1 MKSDMIHRT
10 NSEGGASSSGSS
22 QKIWRFPSAIRSK
35 FGSIS
40 GASKDDKSYTS
51 KQGGSS
57 VDTETHEPSIHE
69 NSSIHETAESNYRQ
83 LQSLLARMRAAP
95 SGPSHVDGAYKEF
108 TKINER
114 CAALCDAI
122 LREEIKTPRTLSNAA
137 ATEPIPLTRQ
147 DSSADTPRSPS
158 AVFDQRSS
166 FSGRSLAEV
175 ITAGGSRSQSQS
187 HGSDM
192 WLTPIRDWKTCL
204 EVLAEHFK
212 TSLTETYTSYERD
225 ATPEM
230 LEALFTSKK
239 FRRDAVHRMR
249 NASVTKILSAD
260 PQFFPRYEIRFRNY
274 ERVKLE
280 LRDIRKLLQ
289 AGESGISPS
298 RVIEEFAI
306 APRGD
311 AVLEFANLGPDAT
324 GNEPALRFRVSTALL
339 AETSPIFARLF
350 SGHASSYYLHEADD
364 IGDQLPP
371 PPVPYFCDDGSEVKL
386 YRMPQQEFN
395 HHGSLEILL
404 HAAHM
409 HNDKIPRDV
418 TFEQFVSIAECS
430 LRYKS
435 TSPLEMVVEHRWLP
449 QWMHKGADDM
459 PDGLLIISYAF
470 GLRQLFTRMSKSA
483 ILNLAD
489 EKDLHSK
496 PWPKKIRDK
505 IWAVRCAK
513 VDQLYASCANTIQ
526 EYIRPPEQDS
536 STEKKQH
543 ISLSDLDSHLA
554 SPIQPAMALTSTPR
568 CPKGN
573 HWCDASNLGWLML
586 VYNELGL
593 LSTIVQPSIMSHVPN
608 ARPPSKSLAQ
618 MMETLRSTPSPPA
631 PLHPGSV
638 CDPVPAFRAAIAD
651 IYNSVTGLTLFDIS
665 GKSHGWA
672 LSKHK
677 ISEPQMLLTA
687 GLNRMAAHE
696 KIHSVVSE
704 FPEEIRLQILSEMDD
719 LEDLQAAARI
729 NRAFYETYKR
739 NELQIMRNYLRADR
753 MRWGSMGRSSIED
766 ERVESKVLKS
776 ESDMLK
782 ERGFGDGADAITLR
796 SEEDEGLYES
806 DEDDD
811 SSIDPLTRHGSV
823 SSQGGRVRADHD
835 DDEDLEILTHDP
847 PPPFQP
853 KEANPPPPL
862 LPVAEGSNEGSD
874 DDDTATPTTPR
885 QRAFDLSDESTTPS
899 DQSSLISTEDIDEP
913 PMTEEEARRILWPD
927 HLVVAP
933 PPQQSAVLPGVEAMR
948 EKFRVGDISF
958 IEGLEDKTLART
970 ETKQLARTE
979 TKQLR
984 SEHDERVGLLKQDER
999 PSSSSSTA
1007 KTANGVEHIEK
1018 IDGRKGGDGEMESAL
1033 T

>member
-10 NSEGGASSSGSS
+10 NSEGGASSTGSS
-22 QKIWRFPSAIRSK
+22 PKIWRIPAAIRKPFRS
-35 FGSIS
+35 SN
-40 GASKDDKSYTS
+40 KDDKNWTN
-51 KQGGSS
+51 KPGGPS
-57 VDTETHEPSIHE
+57 VDPESHEPSIH
-69 NSSIHETAESNYRQ
+69 HETSSMHETVETSYRQ
-83 LQSLLARMRAAP
+83 LQSLVARMRAAP

-108 TKINER
+108 AKINER
-114 CAALCDAI
+114 CVTLCDAI
-122 LREEIKTPRTLSNAA
+122 LREEIRTPRNLSNAGD
-137 ATEPIPLTRQ
+137 TGSLTRQ
-147 DSSADTPRSPS
+147 DSAADTPRSPG
-158 AVFDQRSS
+158 APFDQRSS

-175 ITAGGSRSQSQS
+175 VTASGSRS
-187 HGSDM
+187 HGGDH
-192 WLTPIRDWKTCL
+192 WLTPVRDWKTCL
-204 EVLAEHFK
+204 EVLTEQFK
-212 TSLTETYTSYERD
+212 QSLAETYMSYERD

-239 FRRDAVHRMR
+239 FRREAVHRMR

-274 ERVKLE
+274 ERVKQE
-280 LRDIRKLLQ
+280 LREVRKLLQ
-289 AGESGISPS
+289 AGESGISPG
-298 RVIEEFAI
+298 RVIQEFPI

-311 AVLEFANLGPDAT
+311 AVLEFANLGPDST
-324 GNEPALRFRVSTALL
+324 GNEPALRFRVSSALL
-339 AETSPIFARLF
+339 AETSPVFARMF
-350 SGHASSYYLHEADD
+350 SGNADSYYLHEADD
-364 IGDQLPP
+364 VSHLLPP

-395 HHGSLEILL
+395 HHGALEILL

-418 TFEQFVSIAECS
+418 TFEQFVSIAECC
-430 LRYKS
+430 LKFKS

-496 PWPKKIRDK
+496 PWPKKIKDK
-505 IWAVRCAK
+505 VWAVRCAK
-513 VDQLYASCANTIQ
+513 VDQLYASCASTIQ
-526 EYIRPPEQDS
+526 EYLRPPAQDS
-536 STEKKQH
+536 ASSEAKQH
-543 ISLSDLDSHLA
+543 ISLSDLDSHLS
-554 SPIQPAMALTSTPR
+554 SPIQPAMTLTSTPR

-573 HWCDASNLGWLML
+573 HWCDASNLGWMML

-593 LSTIVQPSIMSHVPN
+593 LPTIVQPTVMAHAQNSQV
-608 ARPPSKSLAQ
+608 PSKSLAQ

-677 ISEPQMLLTA
+677 MSEPQLLLTA

-696 KIHSVVSE
+696 KIHSVVTE
-704 FPEEIRLQILSEMDD
+704 FPEEIRLRILSELEE

-729 NRAFYETYKR
+729 NRGFYQTYKR
-739 NELQIMRNYLRADR
+739 NELQLMRNILRADR
-753 MRWGSMGRSSIED
+753 MRWGSIVRHSLD
-766 ERVESKVLKS
+766 DDRAESKVLK
-776 ESDMLK
+776 EEADRLK

-796 SEEDEGLYES
+796 SEEDEGLYDS

-811 SSIDPLTRHGSV
+811 SSVDPLTRHGSI
-823 SSQGGRVRADHD
+823 SSQGGRMQTNN
-835 DDEDLEILTHDP
+835 DEDDIDILTRDP
-847 PPPFQP
+847 PPPFRPQEP
-853 KEANPPPPL
+853 NPPPPL
-862 LPVAEGSNEGSD
+862 LPVTIEDHEGSD

-885 QRAFDLSDESTTPS
+885 QRPFDPSDESATPS
-899 DQSSLISTEDIDEP
+899 DESSLVSTEDIEEP

-927 HLVVAP
+927 HMVVTP
-933 PPQQSAVLPGVEAMR
+933 PPQRGAVPPGVEGLR

-958 IEGLEDKTLART
+958 IEGLEDKTLAKT
-970 ETKQLARTE
+970 ETKL
-979 TKQLR
+979 LR
-984 SEHDERVGLLKQDER
+984 SDHDERAGLLKQDGR

-1007 KTANGVEHIEK
+1007 KGASGVQHIEEVG
-1018 IDGRKGGDGEMESAL
+1018 GRKGSEDELESAL
-1033 T
+1033 S

>member
-1 MKSDMIHRT
+1 MKSDRIHRT

-22 QKIWRFPSAIRSK
+22 PKLWRIPSALRK

-40 GASKDDKSYTS
+40 GSGKEDKNWAN

-57 VDTETHEPSIHE
+57 IDSDSHEPSIHE
-69 NSSIHETAESNYRQ
+69 ISSIHETAETNYRQ
-83 LQSLLARMRAAP
+83 LQGLVARMRGAS
-95 SGPSHVDGAYKEF
+95 SGPSHVDGAYEEFVKIKEP
-108 TKINER
+108 
-114 CAALCDAI
+114 CATLCDAI
-122 LREEIKTPRTLSNAA
+122 LREEIKTPRSLSNA
-137 ATEPIPLTRQ
+137 TETLALTRH
-147 DSSADTPRSPS
+147 DSLAETPRSPS
-158 AVFDQRSS
+158 ALFDHRSS

-175 ITAGGSRSQSQS
+175 AVAGGSRS
-187 HGSDM
+187 HGGDM
-192 WLTPIRDWKTCL
+192 WLTPVRDWKTCL
-204 EVLAEHFK
+204 EVLTEHFK
-212 TSLTETYTSYERD
+212 VSLAETYKSYERD

-230 LEALFTSKK
+230 LEALFSSKK

-274 ERVKLE
+274 EKVKQE
-280 LRDIRKLLQ
+280 LSDVRKLLQ
-289 AGESGISPS
+289 AGESGISPA
-298 RVIEEFAI
+298 RGVEEFAI

-324 GNEPALRFRVSTALL
+324 VDKPALRFRVSSALL

-364 IGDQLPP
+364 IADLLPP
-371 PPVPYFCDDGSEVKL
+371 PPVPHFCDDGSEVKL

-395 HHGSLEILL
+395 HHSALEILL

-409 HNDKIPRDV
+409 HNDKVPRDV
-418 TFEQFVSIAECS
+418 SFDQFVSIAECS
-430 LRYKS
+430 LRYRS

-496 PWPKKIRDK
+496 PWPKKIKDK
-505 IWAVRCAK
+505 VWAVRCAK
-513 VDQLYASCANTIQ
+513 ADQLYACCASTIQ
-526 EYIRPPEQDS
+526 EYIRPPAQPSASEA
-536 STEKKQH
+536 KQH

-554 SPIQPAMALTSTPR
+554 SPIQPAMVLTSTSR

-573 HWCDASNLGWLML
+573 HWCDASNLGWMML

-593 LSTIVQPSIMSHVPN
+593 LPTIVQPNIISHIPDIH
-608 ARPPSKSLAQ
+608 PPSKSLAQ
-618 MMETLRSTPSPPA
+618 MMESLRSTPSPPA
-631 PLHPGSV
+631 PLHPGSI

-665 GKSHGWA
+665 AKSHGWA

-677 ISEPQMLLTA
+677 MSEPQMLLTA

-696 KIHSVVSE
+696 KIHSVVTE
-704 FPEEIRLQILSEMDD
+704 FPEEIRLQILGEMED

-739 NELQIMRNYLRADR
+739 NELQLMRNILRADR
-753 MRWGSMGRSSIED
+753 IRWGSMGRYSMED
-766 ERVESKVLKS
+766 DRAESKVLKS

-796 SEEDEGLYES
+796 SEDDDGLYDS
-806 DEDDD
+806 DGDDD
-811 SSIDPLTRHGSV
+811 DDDDDGSSVDPLTRHGSI
-823 SSQGGRVRADHD
+823 SSQGGQARAGHGD
-835 DDEDLEILTHDP
+835 DDLDILTRDP

-853 KEANPPPPL
+853 KESNPPPPL
-862 LPVAEGSNEGSD
+862 LPVISVEESRGGSDGDGDGDDVDDD

-885 QRAFDLSDESTTPS
+885 QRVFDLSDESTTPS
-899 DQSSLISTEDIDEP
+899 DRTSLMSAEDIYEP

-927 HLVVAP
+927 HMVVTP
-933 PPQQSAVLPGVEAMR
+933 PSQRGAVPPGVEGLR

-958 IEGLEDKTLART
+958 IEGLEDKTLAKT
-970 ETKQLARTE
+970 ETKQTRELACSKKMGDPALAHRLPKPPT
-979 TKQLR
+979 
-984 SEHDERVGLLKQDER
+984 G
-999 PSSSSSTA
+999 SS
-1007 KTANGVEHIEK
+1007 I
-1018 IDGRKGGDGEMESAL
+1018 
-1033 T
+1033 

>member
-22 QKIWRFPSAIRSK
+22 QKIWRFSAIRNK
-35 FGSIS
+35 LGSIS
-40 GASKDDKSYTS
+40 GSSKDDKSWTN

-57 VDTETHEPSIHE
+57 VDTESHEPSIHE
-69 NSSIHETAESNYRQ
+69 ATSIHETAESSYRQ
-83 LQSLLARMRAAP
+83 LQSLVARMRAAP
-95 SGPSHVDGAYKEF
+95 SGPNHVDGAYKEF
-108 TKINER
+108 TKIYER
-114 CAALCDAI
+114 CATLCDAI

-137 ATEPIPLTRQ
+137 ATDPIPLARQ
-147 DSSADTPRSPS
+147 DSSADAPRSPS
-158 AVFDQRSS
+158 ALFDQRSS

-175 ITAGGSRSQSQS
+175 ITVGGGKS
-187 HGSDM
+187 HSGDV

-212 TSLTETYTSYERD
+212 VSLSETYMSYERD

-239 FRRDAVHRMR
+239 FRRDAVNRMR

-280 LRDIRKLLQ
+280 LKDIRKLLQ
-289 AGESGISPS
+289 AGESGISLG
-298 RVIEEFAI
+298 RVIEEFPI

-324 GNEPALRFRVSTALL
+324 GNEPALRFRVSSALL

-350 SGHASSYYLHEADD
+350 SGHASSYYLHESDD
-364 IGDQLPP
+364 ITDQLPP

-409 HNDKIPRDV
+409 HNDKVPRDV

-449 QWMHKGADDM
+449 QWMHRGADDM
-459 PDGLLIISYAF
+459 PDGLLIICYAF
-470 GLRQLFTRMSKSA
+470 GSRQLFTRMSKSA

-513 VDQLYASCANTIQ
+513 VDQLYASCASTIQ
-526 EYIRPPEQDS
+526 EYIRPPAEDS
-536 STEKKQH
+536 SSEDKQH
-543 ISLSDLDSHLA
+543 ISLSDLDSHLT
-554 SPIQPAMALTSTPR
+554 SPIQPAMTLTSTAR

-593 LSTIVQPSIMSHVPN
+593 LPTIVQPSIMSHIPN

-618 MMETLRSTPSPPA
+618 MMETLRSTPSPPT

-672 LSKHK
+672 LSKHRM
-677 ISEPQMLLTA
+677 SEPQMLLTA
-687 GLNRMAAHE
+687 GLNRMATHE
-696 KIHSVVSE
+696 KIHSVVTE
-704 FPEEIRLQILSEMDD
+704 FPEEIRLQILGEMED

-739 NELQIMRNYLRADR
+739 NELQIMRNILRADR
-753 MRWGSMGRSSIED
+753 MRWGSMGRSSMED

-776 ESDMLK
+776 ESDLLK

-796 SEEDEGLYES
+796 SEDDDGLYES

-811 SSIDPLTRHGSV
+811 SSVDPLSRHGSV
-823 SSQGGRVRADHD
+823 SSQGGRIHAD
-835 DDEDLEILTHDP
+835 DDDDLDILTRDP

-853 KEANPPPPL
+853 KESNPPPPL
-862 LPVAEGSNEGSD
+862 LPVVGVNGSDGSD
-874 DDDTATPTTPR
+874 DDDTTATPTTPR
-885 QRAFDLSDESTTPS
+885 QRAFDLSDDSTTPS
-899 DQSSLISTEDIDEP
+899 DQSSLISAEDIDES

-927 HLVVAP
+927 HLIVTP
-933 PPQQSAVLPGVEAMR
+933 PPERGAVLPGVEGLR

-958 IEGLEDKTLART
+958 VEGLEGKTLAKADKTLA
-970 ETKQLARTE
+970 KTE

-1007 KTANGVEHIEK
+1007 KATNGVEHIEK
-1018 IDGRKGGDGEMESAL
+1018 IDSRNGGEGEMESAL
-1033 T
+1033 S

>member
-1 MKSDMIHRT
+1 MIHRT

-40 GASKDDKSYTS
+40 GSSKDDKNWTN

-57 VDTETHEPSIHE
+57 IDTESHEPSIHE
-69 NSSIHETAESNYRQ
+69 ISSIHETTESNYRQ
-83 LQSLLARMRAAP
+83 LQSLVARMRAAP
-95 SGPSHVDGAYKEF
+95 SGPNHVDGAYKEF

-122 LREEIKTPRTLSNAA
+122 LREEIKTPRTLSNANA
-137 ATEPIPLTRQ
+137 AEAIPLTRQ

-158 AVFDQRSS
+158 ALFDHRSS

-175 ITAGGSRSQSQS
+175 ITAGGSKS
-187 HGSDM
+187 HGGDM

-204 EVLAEHFK
+204 EVLVEHFK
-212 TSLTETYTSYERD
+212 VSLSETYISYERD

-280 LRDIRKLLQ
+280 LRDVRKLLQ
-289 AGESGISPS
+289 AGESGISLG
-298 RVIEEFAI
+298 RVIEEFPI

-324 GNEPALRFRVSTALL
+324 GNEPALRFRVSSALL

-364 IGDQLPP
+364 IADQLPP

-395 HHGSLEILL
+395 QNGSLEILL

-418 TFEQFVSIAECS
+418 SFEQFVSIAECS

-526 EYIRPPEQDS
+526 EYIRPSAEDS
-536 STEKKQH
+536 PSEEKQH
-543 ISLSDLDSHLA
+543 ISLSDLDSHLT

-573 HWCDASNLGWLML
+573 HWCDASNLGWMML

-593 LSTIVQPSIMSHVPN
+593 LPTIVQPSIMAHLPN

-677 ISEPQMLLTA
+677 VSEPQMLLTA
-687 GLNRMAAHE
+687 GLNRMATHE
-696 KIHSVVSE
+696 KIHSVVTE
-704 FPEEIRLQILSEMDD
+704 FPEEIRLQILSEMED

-729 NRAFYETYKR
+729 NRGFYETYKR
-739 NELQIMRNYLRADR
+739 NELQLMRNILRADR
-753 MRWGSMGRSSIED
+753 MRWGSMGRSSMED

-796 SEEDEGLYES
+796 SEDDDGLYDS

-811 SSIDPLTRHGSV
+811 SSVDPLTRHGSI
-823 SSQGGRVRADHD
+823 SSQGGRVHAD
-835 DDEDLEILTHDP
+835 DDEDLDILTRDP

-853 KEANPPPPL
+853 KESNPPPPL
-862 LPVAEGSNEGSD
+862 LPVVGEASNDGSD

-885 QRAFDLSDESTTPS
+885 QRAFDLSDDSTTPS
-899 DQSSLISTEDIDEP
+899 DQSSLISAEDIDEP

-927 HLVVAP
+927 HLIVSP
-933 PPQQSAVLPGVEAMR
+933 PPQRGVVLPGVEGLR

-970 ETKQLARTE
+970 G

-984 SEHDERVGLLKQDER
+984 SEHDERVGLLKQDGR
-999 PSSSSSTA
+999 PSSSSSIA
-1007 KTANGVEHIEK
+1007 KTANGIEHIEK
-1018 IDGRKGGDGEMESAL
+1018 IDGRKGGEGDMESAL
-1033 T
+1033 S

>member
-22 QKIWRFPSAIRSK
+22 QKIWRFPSAIRNK

-40 GASKDDKSYTS
+40 GSSKDDKNWTS

-57 VDTETHEPSIHE
+57 VDTESHEPSIHE
-69 NSSIHETAESNYRQ
+69 ITSINETAESNYRQ
-83 LQSLLARMRAAP
+83 LQSLVARMRAAP
-95 SGPSHVDGAYKEF
+95 SGPNHVDGAYKEF

-122 LREEIKTPRTLSNAA
+122 LREEIKSPRALSNATP
-137 ATEPIPLTRQ
+137 TETIPLTRQ

-158 AVFDQRSS
+158 AMFDHRSS

-175 ITAGGSRSQSQS
+175 VTVGGGSRS
-187 HGSDM
+187 HGGDM

-204 EVLAEHFK
+204 EVMAEHFK
-212 TSLTETYTSYERD
+212 ASLTETYKSYERD
-225 ATPEM
+225 ATPDM
-230 LEALFTSKK
+230 LDLLFTSKK

-280 LRDIRKLLQ
+280 LRDVRKLLQ
-289 AGESGISPS
+289 AGESGISLG
-298 RVIEEFAI
+298 RVIEEFPI
-306 APRGD
+306 ASRGD
-311 AVLEFANLGPDAT
+311 AVLEFANVGPDAT
-324 GNEPALRFRVSTALL
+324 GNEPALRFRVSSALL

-350 SGHASSYYLHEADD
+350 SGHKSSYYLHEADD
-364 IGDQLPP
+364 IADQLPP

-395 HHGSLEILL
+395 QHGSLETLL

-409 HNDKIPRDV
+409 HNDKVPRDV

-483 ILNLAD
+483 VLNLAD

-526 EYIRPPEQDS
+526 DYIRPPAQDS
-536 STEKKQH
+536 SSEEKQH

-554 SPIQPAMALTSTPR
+554 SPIQPAMSLTSTPR

-573 HWCDASNLGWLML
+573 HWCDASNLGWMML
-586 VYNELGL
+586 VFNELGL
-593 LSTIVQPSIMSHVPN
+593 LPTIVQPSIMSHIPN
-608 ARPPSKSLAQ
+608 ARPLSKSLAQ

-677 ISEPQMLLTA
+677 MSEPQLLLTA

-704 FPEEIRLQILSEMDD
+704 FPEEIRLQILSEMED

-739 NELQIMRNYLRADR
+739 NELQIMRNILRADR
-753 MRWGSMGRSSIED
+753 MRWGGMGRYSMED
-766 ERVESKVLKS
+766 ERAESKILKS

-796 SEEDEGLYES
+796 SEDDDGLYDS
-806 DEDDD
+806 DEDDE
-811 SSIDPLTRHGSV
+811 SSVDPLTRHGSI
-823 SSQGGRVRADHD
+823 SSQGGQVHTSD
-835 DDEDLEILTHDP
+835 DDDDLDILTRDP

-853 KEANPPPPL
+853 KESNPPPPL
-862 LPVAEGSNEGSD
+862 LPVAGVEGDNDGSD

-885 QRAFDLSDESTTPS
+885 QRAFDPSDESATPS
-899 DQSSLISTEDIDEP
+899 DQSSLLSTEDIDEA
-913 PMTEEEARRILWPD
+913 PMTEEEALRILWPD
-927 HLVVAP
+927 HVVVSP
-933 PPQQSAVLPGVEAMR
+933 PPQRGAVLPGVEGLR

-958 IEGLEDKTLART
+958 IEGLEEKTLA
-970 ETKQLARTE
+970 KTE

-984 SEHDERVGLLKQDER
+984 SEHDERVGLLKQDGR
-999 PSSSSSTA
+999 PSSSSSTT

-1018 IDGRKGGDGEMESAL
+1018 IDGRKGGEGDMESAL
-1033 T
+1033 S